1 MPHSE
6 IRLHGFDT
14 NVDAADL
21 PDRFND
27 PFDYKPH
34 PLCVAAAGM
43 VRSYMKT
50 RSEWGDEIAAGK
62 MFGVLIV
69 RDTEGSVGFLAAFSG
84 NLAGDNDH
92 PYFVPPVYDML
103 RPGDFFRR
111 EEAEISEINRRIS
124 ELESAPERIAAIRYA
139 AEIGEL
145 AAAELA
151 RAKETLN
158 GNKARRAERRLH
170 TDDPAELDAMIR
182 ESQYQ
187 KAEYRRLKQLWDK
200 RISEARAAADISE
213 KRISALRA
221 ERKRRSEA
229 LQMRLFE
236 HFVIMNAR
244 GRTKNLCEIFAPTPQ
259 RTPPAGAGECA
270 APKLLQYAYANRL
283 QPVAMAE
290 FWLGRSPVGE
300 IRHEGC
306 YYPACR
312 GKCGPILAFMLDG
325 LDVERHRQR
334 ETPSPTVIY
343 EDDSLAVVNKPA
355 GMLSVKG
362 KGSAPS
368 VEEWAR
374 QRFTNAERTMVVH
387 RLDMETSGI
396 ILVAKDLDTYRKLQS
411 QFHDRT
417 IVKRYEA
424 LLDGPVAADSG
435 RIELAL
441 RPDPLDRPRQIADPE
456 HGKQAVTE
464 YRVTERRAEVT
475 AVEFTP
481 RTGRTHQLRVHSA
494 HPLGLGA
501 PIAGDALY
509 GRPSSRLFLHASHIE
524 FRHPAT
530 GETMV
535 FDCESGF

>member
-14 NVDAADL
+14 NVAAADL

-27 PFDYKPH
+27 PFDYEPH
-34 PLCVAAAGM
+34 PLCIAAAGM
-43 VRSYMKT
+43 VRSYLKT

-62 MFGVLIV
+62 MFGVLVV
-69 RDTEGSVGFLAAFSG
+69 RDAEDRIGFLAAFSG

-270 APKLLQYAYANRL
+270 APKLLQ
-283 QPVAMAE
+283 
-290 FWLGRSPVGE
+290 
-300 IRHEGC
+300 
-306 YYPACR
+306 
-312 GKCGPILAFMLDG
+312 
-325 LDVERHRQR
+325 
-334 ETPSPTVIY
+334 
-343 EDDSLAVVNKPA
+343 
-355 GMLSVKG
+355 
-362 KGSAPS
+362 
-368 VEEWAR
+368 
-374 QRFTNAERTMVVH
+374 
-387 RLDMETSGI
+387 
-396 ILVAKDLDTYRKLQS
+396 
-411 QFHDRT
+411 
-417 IVKRYEA
+417 
-424 LLDGPVAADSG
+424 
-435 RIELAL
+435 
-441 RPDPLDRPRQIADPE
+441 
-456 HGKQAVTE
+456 
-464 YRVTERRAEVT
+464 
-475 AVEFTP
+475 
-481 RTGRTHQLRVHSA
+481 
-494 HPLGLGA
+494 
-501 PIAGDALY
+501 
-509 GRPSSRLFLHASHIE
+509 
-524 FRHPAT
+524 
-530 GETMV
+530 
-535 FDCESGF
+535 